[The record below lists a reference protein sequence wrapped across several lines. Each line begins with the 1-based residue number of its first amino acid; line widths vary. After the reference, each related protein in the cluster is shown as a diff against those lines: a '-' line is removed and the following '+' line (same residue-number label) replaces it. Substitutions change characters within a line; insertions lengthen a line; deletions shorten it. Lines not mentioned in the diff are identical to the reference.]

1 MTVGQSGRSEIVPA
15 LLSRSWINQKML
27 IILCLVLMLRAVCT
41 YGLHFEAKTVDVGQS
56 VTLTCP
62 RPNETG
68 TTLYWIRVISGSWPE
83 VLGGTFTFDYVLGNE
98 SSHITTKQEPGTFIL
113 KIKKA
118 ELTDTGV
125 YYCMKVKRLQMTFVN
140 GSFLRVKGPEPDITE
155 VIQVPPSDPVRPG
168 DSVTLQCS
176 VLFDSQSKTCPADHR
191 VFWFRA
197 GSGESRPGLLYAHG
211 SSGDKCESRPAA
223 RSTHR
228 CFYSF
233 SKNVSSSDAGTYYCA
248 VAACGEITFGIGT
261 RLDIEEL
268 SMWDLQKAN
277 TALFVL
283 CAALSVIVVTFLIWT
298 IKKKTCDCCNAA
310 TDLQKGGLNIKQN
323 DEDVWIYS
331 VVLFNMI
338 KADSGAIKA
347 ERERICAAVKAFGL
361 D

>member
-1 MTVGQSGRSEIVPA
+1 MPKVSGVS
-15 LLSRSWINQKML
+15 LSSLHSVSVCFVSLRVHV
-27 IILCLVLMLRAVCT
+27 ILSTPCQPSRTLTSRHD
-41 YGLHFEAKTVDVGQS
+41 GLHFEAKTVDVGQS
-56 VTLTCP
+56 VTLTCS
-62 RPNETG
+62 RKTSLIQES
-68 TTLYWIRVISGSWPE
+68 LYWIRLISGSWPE
-83 VLGGTFTFDYVLGNE
+83 VLGGTFTFNYDDVNKTP
-98 SSHITTKQEPGTFIL
+98 HVTTTQGPGTFIL

-118 ELTDTGV
+118 ELSDTGV
-125 YYCMKVKRLQMTFVN
+125 YYCMKVNSVQLNMEFVT

-197 GSGESRPGLLYAHG
+197 GSGESRPSLLYAHG
-211 SSGDKCESRPAA
+211 NSGDKCESRPAA

-248 VAACGEITFGIGT
+248 VAACGGITFGTGT

-283 CAALSVIVVTFLIWT
+283 CAALSLIVVTFLICT

-310 TDLQKGGLNIKQN
+310 TDLQKGGLNLKQK
-323 DEDVWIYS
+323 DEDMWIYS
-331 VVLFNMI
+331 VVHD
-338 KADSGAIKA
+338 KS
-347 ERERICAAVKAFGL
+347 
-361 D
+361 

>member
-1 MTVGQSGRSEIVPA
+1 
-15 LLSRSWINQKML
+15 
-27 IILCLVLMLRAVCT
+27 MLRLFHT
-41 YGLHFEAKTVDVGQS
+41 PRDKEQRTRSTGDGLHFEAKTVDVGQS

-62 RPNETG
+62 RKTSLIQES
-68 TTLYWIRVISGSWPE
+68 LYWIRLISGSWPE
-83 VLGGTFTFDYVLGNE
+83 VLGGTFTFNYDDVNKTP
-98 SSHITTKQEPGTFIL
+98 HVTTTQGPGTFIL

-125 YYCMKVKRLQMTFVN
+125 YYCMKVDQLQMTFVT

-155 VIQVPPSDPVRPG
+155 DIQVPPSDPVRPG

-197 GSGESRPGLLYAHG
+197 GSGESHPSLLY
-211 SSGDKCESRPAA
+211 SDRNSGDKCESRPAA

-248 VAACGEITFGIGT
+248 VAACGEITFGNGT
-261 RLDIEEL
+261 RLDIEDL

-277 TALFVL
+277 TALFVS
-283 CAALSVIVVTFLIWT
+283 CAALAASLIVVTFLIQT
-298 IKKKTCDCCNAA
+298 IRRKSCDCCKDAVTACADQQSQQRNEES
-310 TDLQKGGLNIKQN
+310 L
-323 DEDVWIYS
+323 VYS
-331 VVLFNMI
+331 VPTFTKKKGRGKNTPPAGEETVYSRVRQL
-338 KADSGAIKA
+338 
-347 ERERICAAVKAFGL
+347 
-361 D
+361 